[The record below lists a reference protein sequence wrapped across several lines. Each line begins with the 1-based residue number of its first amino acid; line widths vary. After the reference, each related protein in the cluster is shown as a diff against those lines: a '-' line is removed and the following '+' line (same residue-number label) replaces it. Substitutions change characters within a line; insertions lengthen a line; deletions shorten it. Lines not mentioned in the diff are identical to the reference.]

1 MIFTLFSKKNKNT
14 REVEMKNLIEFNDS
28 DESDESDESEKK
40 NILKDAKII

>member
-1 MIFTLFSKKNKNT
+1 
-14 REVEMKNLIEFNDS
+14 MKNLIEFNDS

>member
-28 DESDESDESEKK
+28 DESDESEKK